1 VRIAVFD
8 ESGKLLAGD
17 GSLATTS
24 TPQFFNRI
32 ELPGGSAAVAPA
44 GSIGQGLLAYW
55 LVMLFLGGIGLLVA
69 WFAGRALATQS
80 LRPVADVTGALQK
93 LADGDFSRRT
103 FVMEERSEVGSLAS
117 AYNAAVD
124 KVGSVFSQRDATESR
139 MRQFIADAGHE
150 LRTPLTVMMGY
161 VDVLRRGAMQE
172 PALASKILETMG
184 DEGGRMR
191 SLIDKLLALARL
203 EDLDEPH
210 DASIDVA
217 AMVADVVES
226 IRRTVPDRTLT
237 WTAAPGVTAFGE
249 ESELRAALV
258 NLIDNAIKYAPG
270 SPVDVSV
277 VKDDE
282 SVQVT
287 VSDGGPGMTVAERA
301 HAFDRFYR
309 GENRASATGAGLG
322 LAIVRRTVERA
333 GGSVDLETAPGTG
346 TRVTMRLRAA
356 AT

>member
-1 VRIAVFD
+1 
-8 ESGKLLAGD
+8 
-17 GSLATTS
+17 
-24 TPQFFNRI
+24 
-32 ELPGGSAAVAPA
+32 
-44 GSIGQGLLAYW
+44 
-55 LVMLFLGGIGLLVA
+55 
-69 WFAGRALATQS
+69 
-80 LRPVADVTGALQK
+80 
-93 LADGDFSRRT
+93 
-103 FVMEERSEVGSLAS
+103 
-117 AYNAAVD
+117 
-124 KVGSVFSQRDATESR
+124 
-139 MRQFIADAGHE
+139 
-150 LRTPLTVMMGY
+150 MMGY